1 MGCSLTCRKRR
12 IKCDEKLP
20 RCGQCTKS
28 DRECLRSSS
37 LENTTPSADSIAS
50 RPKTSVEIDRLPEPV
65 GEPGEA
71 RASSTT
77 SPSTVHCIKSPQAVI
92 TIQSPPVVTFSKS
105 PQAVLNTQS
114 PSAVTHTGLF
124 DVPVGAEPVLPPDAS
139 APSIAPL
146 LSPGEASAWPNNTTA
161 FEWFDLLAQDALTNI
176 QRHNDVAS
184 DAYRWDF
191 DKASL
196 SRRQS
201 HDGLAMGN
209 DLYYGIVTGPSETT
223 NETAPSWNTPTP
235 IPIEGDDLFY
245 MRHYVE
251 YIGPLLDLFDPA
263 RHFTNL
269 VPHLATRNV
278 GLLKSILAVSAR
290 HISLDIENPPESEG
304 HSILSSSDPNESDPK
319 SFPLSKPARVAK
331 QYYYETLRYLSQT
344 LSYQS
349 YADSHEILATAIMIS
364 TYEMF
369 ESTGPANNS
378 DWDRHLRGGF
388 WIQRCQDN
396 DGESTDGLRQAVWWA
411 WLRQDMWAALR
422 AGRPTM
428 TIWCPRRSLQ
438 QLTPDEY
445 ATRIVYIAAKVVQYA
460 GVDPESPLIDIQ
472 QRIEQ
477 GHKLREALRAWDSL
491 LPRSFRP
498 IVSHK
503 PFNGYQNS
511 AASSVANMATN
522 TSAKDSSSEPAQA
535 SQAIT
540 FPPIWIHPPSH
551 AGAVQ
556 MYNLALIILLLHMPN
571 AGGLEVYR
579 ARQRQLDQSVNTI
592 CGIASQETTD
602 MPLAFVNIQALYTGG
617 YQSLLY

>member
-1 MGCSLTCRKRR
+1 
-12 IKCDEKLP
+12 
-20 RCGQCTKS
+20 
-28 DRECLRSSS
+28 
-37 LENTTPSADSIAS
+37 
-50 RPKTSVEIDRLPEPV
+50 
-65 GEPGEA
+65 
-71 RASSTT
+71 
-77 SPSTVHCIKSPQAVI
+77 
-92 TIQSPPVVTFSKS
+92 
-105 PQAVLNTQS
+105 
-114 PSAVTHTGLF
+114 
-124 DVPVGAEPVLPPDAS
+124 
-139 APSIAPL
+139 
-146 LSPGEASAWPNNTTA
+146 
-161 FEWFDLLAQDALTNI
+161 
-176 QRHNDVAS
+176 
-184 DAYRWDF
+184 
-191 DKASL
+191 
-196 SRRQS
+196 
-201 HDGLAMGN
+201 MGN
-209 DLYYGIVTGPSETT
+209 ELYFGIVTGPSETA
-223 NETAPSWNTPTP
+223 NETVPSWNTPTP

-304 HSILSSSDPNESDPK
+304 HSILSNDPGESDPK
-319 SFPLSKPARVAK
+319 SFSLSKPARIAK

-503 PFNGYQNS
+503 PFNAYQNS
-511 AASSVANMATN
+511 AASSVVNMATN
-522 TSAKDSSSEPAQA
+522 TSANDSSSGPAPA
-535 SQAIT
+535 NQAIT

-602 MPLAFVNIQALYTGG
+602 MPLAFVNIQALYTAGLCM
-617 YQSLLY
+617 QSATRRAALVQLLEKTIETHKFPGLSLISDLKKQWKSP